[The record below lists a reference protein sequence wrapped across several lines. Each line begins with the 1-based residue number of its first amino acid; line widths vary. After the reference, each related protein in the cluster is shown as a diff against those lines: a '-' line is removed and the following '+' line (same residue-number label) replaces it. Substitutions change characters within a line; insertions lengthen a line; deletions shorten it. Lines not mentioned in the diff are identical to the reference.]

1 MESRMINVFG
11 RVQGVGFRYS
21 AKAAADRLG
30 ITGYAANVQDH
41 VEIQATGE
49 ISDLDQFVQEIV
61 KGVSPA
67 SRVDDYSVKNIPLED
82 NNGRFVTK

>member
-11 RVQGVGFRYS
+11 HVQGVGFRYS
-21 AKAAADRLG
+21 AKMAADRMN
-30 ITGYAANVQDH
+30 ITGYAANVQEH
-41 VEIQATGE
+41 VEILATGE
-49 ISDLDQFVQEIV
+49 TSDLDQFVQEIIQ
-61 KGVSPA
+61 GISPA